1 MKVTAYGLCCLIHEC
16 RLARWLNFAVHQ
28 RILLWTDIC
37 MLELSPTLRYF
48 LTFVLDLQL
57 GRRNWL
63 NITQIHSLWRLISRL
78 HADREFVSIDIYLCI
93 YIHIY
98 VVKVSFSAWHLP
110 TLSACGLCLF
120 IYFQL
125 QRPHERIKYKRVI
138 NTCSTRV
145 LHTDAWQVYRR
156 KWTRSW
162 MVWFCRVSKERT
174 KVKNAP
180 VEASSLLL
188 FCECIFDRG
197 MPSSRALFF
206 SPADADAL
214 NDRPAWVLPQFCIWF
229 SATMAF

>member
-1 MKVTAYGLCCLIHEC
+1 MIELCSAPTYSPLNWYLYVGTFPHSSLLSHLCSGLAAGTQELIEYNTNSQ
-16 RLARWLNFAVHQ
+16 LMALNKQITRGPWVCVH
-28 RILLWTDIC
+28 W
-37 MLELSPTLRYF
+37 
-48 LTFVLDLQL
+48 
-57 GRRNWL
+57 
-63 NITQIHSLWRLISRL
+63 
-78 HADREFVSIDIYLCI
+78 YLFM

-110 TLSACGLCLF
+110 TLSPVRLWLVS

-174 KVKNAP
+174 
-180 VEASSLLL
+180 
-188 FCECIFDRG
+188 
-197 MPSSRALFF
+197 
-206 SPADADAL
+206 
-214 NDRPAWVLPQFCIWF
+214 
-229 SATMAF
+229 

>member
-1 MKVTAYGLCCLIHEC
+1 MSLCPLI
-16 RLARWLNFAVHQ
+16 F
-28 RILLWTDIC
+28 
-37 MLELSPTLRYF
+37 
-48 LTFVLDLQL
+48 
-57 GRRNWL
+57 
-63 NITQIHSLWRLISRL
+63 
-78 HADREFVSIDIYLCI
+78 
-93 YIHIY
+93 IY
-98 VVKVSFSAWHLP
+98 VCTYIYSKSILFCLAPPDAVRLWLVS
-110 TLSACGLCLF
+110 

-214 NDRPAWVLPQFCIWF
+214 NDRPAWVLPEFCIWF